1 MMCRLGA
8 ARGGGGA
15 RNRVGRRL
23 RPRADRHR
31 STDPHRHG
39 GFECETRGVR
49 GDFSSIMRGA
59 LALASNDAPARSRT
73 VEDGC
78 VDLAGH
84 LPLPHAPP
92 LAGRAKDRKL
102 ALSGAHA
109 HAYGHVGAVDGVR
122 PDPSPPA
129 PARAMVTA
137 DATKRTP
144 RVERPRN
151 RAYTVS
157 WELERKSPRLTTR
170 LLSRAFRQSLSFSRG
185 SSNRRYSSSRVVRRC
200 RRRSAISR
208 RTSSSPIASEA
219 MRASSVSPGSWS
231 RTSVQSGF
239 RTDGE
244 DRPIALH

>member
-1 MMCRLGA
+1 MRDHRKGRAMMCRLGA

-102 ALSGAHA
+102 ALGGAHA
-109 HAYGHVGAVDGVR
+109 HAYGHAGAVDGVR

-151 RAYTVS
+151 RAYTVN

-170 LLSRAFRQSLSFSRG
+170 LPSRPFRQSLSFSGPRPIAVTH
-185 SSNRRYSSSRVVRRC
+185 RRASC
-200 RRRSAISR
+200 AGADDARRSAAGRAAAQSR
-208 RTSSSPIASEA
+208 AR
-219 MRASSVSPGSWS
+219 
-231 RTSVQSGF
+231 Q
-239 RTDGE
+239 
-244 DRPIALH
+244 

>member
-1 MMCRLGA
+1 VTE
-8 ARGGGGA
+8 ARAVLFDLDGTLI
-15 RNRVGRRL
+15 GRRQVYL
-23 RPRADRHR
+23 ACHRLAAAEVLGIELADDRVLELIATGALIR
-31 STDPHRHG
+31 TDIG
-39 GFECETRGVR
+39 GFECETRGAR

-73 VEDGC
+73 LEDGC

-109 HAYGHVGAVDGVR
+109 RAYGHVGAVDGVR

-170 LLSRAFRQSLSFSRG
+170 PA
-185 SSNRRYSSSRVVRRC
+185 V
-200 RRRSAISR
+200 
-208 RTSSSPIASEA
+208 
-219 MRASSVSPGSWS
+219 
-231 RTSVQSGF
+231 
-239 RTDGE
+239 
-244 DRPIALH
+244 